1 MVTYMLPIEM
11 AELRYYLD
19 LSGISPFEKWF
30 TTLDFQAAAKV
41 TTALVRIELGNTSN
55 VKSLG
60 SGLSEIKIDWG
71 PGYRIYFGRDGDD
84 LVILLTGGTKK
95 HQDKD
100 IKTAKLFWQDYKQ
113 RRKS

>member
-1 MVTYMLPIEM
+1 MLPTGM

-19 LSGISPFEKWF
+19 LNGGSPFEKWF

-60 SGLSEIKIDWG
+60 SGISEIKIDWG
-71 PGYRIYFGRDGDD
+71 PGYRIYFGRDGDV
-84 LVILLTGGTKK
+84 LVVLLNGGSKK
-95 HQDKD
+95 RQDND
-100 IKTAKLFWQDYKQ
+100 IKTAKLLWQDYKK
-113 RRKS
+113 RRRP